1 MHVTCV
7 FSLVAV
13 LFYSMHVGYCPFLL
27 FSYSFSV
34 LIKRDPP
41 LFCIATDDVS
51 CRAVEA
57 LGSKSITG

>member
-7 FSLVAV
+7 FSLVAL

-34 LIKRDPP
+34 LKRAPP

-51 CRAVEA
+51 CRAVET
-57 LGSKSITG
+57 LVS